1 MASRNIHNILKEAQ
15 KLSTEEYQ
23 ELLIRL
29 KKKKPFK
36 KNRSILELEGLG
48 KELWEKVDVEKYIE
62 KEIQVIILKDYSS

>member
-1 MASRNIHNILKEAQ
+1 MASRNIHNILKKEAQ

-36 KNRSILELEGLG
+36 KNRSILELEGPG

-62 KEIQVIILKDYSS
+62 KERASWD